1 MPFNRQL
8 PGPQVVASKFL
19 AHDVL
24 VQNAYSDIFS
34 VHQPAG
40 SVLEK
45 VFVRVIKAPT
55 LGASGSIALE
65 VGTETADP
73 NNVID
78 DTTALNNVLS
88 GSTTIALNTVVD
100 LTSDL
105 ESGVPTTFRADE
117 TELNF
122 RFKLTNVS
130 VTTNASFEVSFI
142 FRVFE

>member
-24 VQNAYSDIFS
+24 VKNAYSDIFS
-34 VHQPAG
+34 VHQPSG

-45 VFVRVIKAPT
+45 MFVRVIKAPT
-55 LGASGSIALE
+55 IAAGGDIAIE
-65 VGTETADP
+65 VGTETTDP
-73 NNVID
+73 NDVIHD
-78 DTTALNNVLS
+78 ESALNNILD
-88 GSTTIALNTVVD
+88 GATTIALNTVVD

-122 RFKLTNVS
+122 RFKLNNVTI
-130 VTTNASFEVSFI
+130 TTNASFEVSFI

>member
-1 MPFNRQL
+1 M
-8 PGPQVVASKFL
+8 ASKFL

-24 VQNAYSDIFS
+24 VKNAYSDIFS

-45 VFVRVIKAPT
+45 MFVRVIKAPT
-55 LGASGSIALE
+55 VAAGGNIAIE
-65 VGTETADP
+65 VGTETSDP
-73 NNVID
+73 NDVID
-78 DTTALNNVLS
+78 DTTSLNNILANN
-88 GSTTIALNTVVD
+88 TTIALNTVVD

-122 RFKLTNVS
+122 RFKLNDVAI
-130 VTTNASFEVSFI
+130 TTNASFEVSFI